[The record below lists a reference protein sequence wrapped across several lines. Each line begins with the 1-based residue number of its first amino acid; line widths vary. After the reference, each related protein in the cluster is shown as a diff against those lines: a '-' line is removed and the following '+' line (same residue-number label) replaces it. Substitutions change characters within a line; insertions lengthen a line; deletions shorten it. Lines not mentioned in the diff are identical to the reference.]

1 MGPDRRFGKYETVA
15 ILAFDYFCNIKI
27 QGDICQKWRGK
38 DPFEKL
44 QKEIDQPSSVKD
56 ELIERNKF
64 IPWIVK
70 TMLRIHEARV
80 DGNIQNARK
89 YTWRFI
95 QRVSLMLVRLNDTYF
110 KRDWGRNFG
119 EIYQLKLLPNDMKTI
134 VDKLLA
140 SSDIDEMLLLCT
152 QLLYEARKLT
162 TGEEKT
168 KPISEEPELVIDFS
182 FFFDLVI
189 QINKLRSAHANNNQY
204 AFDFQFISFQDMI
217 TPLLEKGIIKDK
229 TLNHLQYTNYI
240 GKDFSSIIEAD
251 VLPFLDLLQS
261 ELKSYLESRNIEILA
276 YNEIEDFRLC

>member
-1 MGPDRRFGKYETVA
+1 
-15 ILAFDYFCNIKI
+15 
-27 QGDICQKWRGK
+27 
-38 DPFEKL
+38 
-44 QKEIDQPSSVKD
+44 
-56 ELIERNKF
+56 
-64 IPWIVK
+64 
-70 TMLRIHEARV
+70 
-80 DGNIQNARK
+80 
-89 YTWRFI
+89 
-95 QRVSLMLVRLNDTYF
+95 
-110 KRDWGRNFG
+110 
-119 EIYQLKLLPNDMKTI
+119 MKTI